1 LRPLQSQH
9 QLDQLFLAQ
18 TLKIA
23 AAHDNRES
31 AKPALRKGLGNYKE
45 APSLHQFFFHNC
57 NSTGR
62 YARNSYTGGF
72 GMENHF
78 KSVTLTCAW
87 AYRDGRNFLAV

>member
-31 AKPALRKGLGNYKE
+31 AKPALRKGLGNYFREIMDGCLMRTE
-45 APSLHQFFFHNC
+45 ANPQLH
-57 NSTGR
+57 
-62 YARNSYTGGF
+62 
-72 GMENHF
+72 NHW
-78 KSVTLTCAW
+78 K
-87 AYRDGRNFLAV
+87 